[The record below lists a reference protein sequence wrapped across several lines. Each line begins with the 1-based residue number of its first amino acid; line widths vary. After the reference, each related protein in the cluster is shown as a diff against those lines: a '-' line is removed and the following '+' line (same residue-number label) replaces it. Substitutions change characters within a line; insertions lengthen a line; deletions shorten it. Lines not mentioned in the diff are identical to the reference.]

1 MSRTRSRYYEENELA
16 IVYVVLARLMKDAE
30 STDAFKLGL
39 IDKKYKVLRD
49 PETDDEK
56 FAMSPLWIFIF
67 KIKRALGT
75 RIISIFRYMYLKN
88 FNEDE
93 VINKLATLGSIKT
106 RSEIKMMKRDMEKV
120 TYKTLK

>member
-1 MSRTRSRYYEENELA
+1 MATRSRYYEENELA
-16 IVYVVLARLMKDAE
+16 IVYVVLARLMKDAK

-39 IDKKYKVLRD
+39 IDSKYKVLRD
-49 PETDDEK
+49 PETEDEK
-56 FAMSPLWIFIF
+56 YAMSPLWIFIF

-75 RIISIFRYMYLKN
+75 RVISIFRYMYLKN

-106 RSEIKMMKRDMEKV
+106 RSEIKMMKRDMESR
-120 TYKTLK
+120 TYKSLK